1 MEASDLNNINTFVDL
16 LKPGKVIALLI
27 GLFILVT
34 LARVFQEWSEN
45 LGDRFP
51 SRRLFIL
58 QVSTIVS
65 FTLYIF
71 GGVALFMTTISP
83 SKEIMVAVGGSLAVA
98 IGFAIKDVVGS
109 MVAGIILLF
118 DRPFQVGDRVS
129 FGDTYGEIKS
139 IGLRALRLNTL
150 DDNLVTIPNS
160 KFITDVVA
168 SGNAGALDMMVVVN
182 FHTAIDEDVERV
194 NALIHE
200 VVVTSRF
207 VFLEKPV
214 SIVVEEVDFA
224 QCPAMKFIVKSYV
237 LDVRYEK
244 ALQTDIVTRVS
255 EVFKAHDIKRPRR
268 LKT

>member
-1 MEASDLNNINTFVDL
+1 MEANDINNINTFLDL
-16 LKPGKVIALLI
+16 LKPGKIFILLL

-34 LARVFQEWSEN
+34 IVRVFQKWCEN
-45 LGDRFP
+45 LGDRFT

-58 QVSTIVS
+58 QISTIVS
-65 FTLYIF
+65 FTFYIF
-71 GGVALFMTTISP
+71 GGIALFMSSINP
-83 SKEIMVAVGGSLAVA
+83 SKEVMVAVGGSLAVA

-118 DRPFQVGDRVS
+118 DRPFQVGDRVT
-129 FGDTYGEIKS
+129 FGDIYGEIKS
-139 IGLRALRLNTL
+139 IGLRAVRLNTL

-160 KFITDVVA
+160 RFITDAVA

-182 FHTAIDEDVERV
+182 FHTSIHEDVERIKS
-194 NALIHE
+194 LIHE
-200 VVVTSRF
+200 VVVTCRF

-214 SIVVEEVDFA
+214 EIVVEEVDFA
-224 QCPAMKFIVKSYV
+224 MCPVLKFIVKSYV

-255 EVFKAHDIKRPRR
+255 EVFRAQNIQRPQRPI
-268 LKT
+268 